1 MRDTS
6 NTDSV
11 RTDSLRGDSLPLP
24 VAGREE
30 DVPSAVFF
38 HPGRP
43 APAGAA
49 DTSALPFFRL
59 EDLQMASIQGISG
72 EYPPYSLGTDDGFV
86 AVLLLSTFFAVGTT
100 VRSWRHICGLFGAL
114 FRSPFGE
121 YERCERGGEE
131 TCRFLFF
138 VFQAAF
144 VLGTLFFDYTQE
156 FLPDAF
162 GDVPPQMLMV
172 VDVAGCFVFFLLKF
186 LFYRVVNGVF
196 FDRSKTAQW
205 FEAYFLSLFSSGL
218 LLLPVVLMTIYFGW
232 PPRVWIVFLVSV
244 FLVIG
249 LLLLFRCFRI
259 FFRAGLGYVHL
270 ILYFCAFEIVP
281 AFMLWRFLLWIN
293 LNLTIIF

>member
-1 MRDTS
+1 
-6 NTDSV
+6 
-11 RTDSLRGDSLPLP
+11 
-24 VAGREE
+24 
-30 DVPSAVFF
+30 
-38 HPGRP
+38 
-43 APAGAA
+43 
-49 DTSALPFFRL
+49 
-59 EDLQMASIQGISG
+59 
-72 EYPPYSLGTDDGFV
+72 
-86 AVLLLSTFFAVGTT
+86 
-100 VRSWRHICGLFGAL
+100 
-114 FRSPFGE
+114 
-121 YERCERGGEE
+121 
-131 TCRFLFF
+131 
-138 VFQAAF
+138 
-144 VLGTLFFDYTQE
+144 
-156 FLPDAF
+156 
-162 GDVPPQMLMV
+162 MLMV

-259 FFRAGLGYVHL
+259 FFRAGLDYVHL
-270 ILYFCAFEIVP
+270 ILYFCALEIVP